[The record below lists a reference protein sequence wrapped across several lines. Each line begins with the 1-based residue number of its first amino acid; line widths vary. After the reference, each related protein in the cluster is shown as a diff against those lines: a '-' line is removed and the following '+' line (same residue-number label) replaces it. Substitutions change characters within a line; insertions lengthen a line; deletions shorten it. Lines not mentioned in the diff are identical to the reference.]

1 ITMDELPQELIDQIL
16 LNCDALALSCLSRT
30 SRSYALQVTHPSK
43 AFIWKSLFLQTFDD
57 PRPAM
62 QINLHPR
69 AGDEYDWMASLQKRF
84 RAETIVGSAGGLK
97 RVKLTEREELYETLL
112 DIALTA
118 ALGGGGG
125 DKIPTGKNIIWLIK
139 LTEPYG
145 QLIFHHQ
152 LWTPSPREVQL
163 RSHLHVLI
171 GLTKIDHTPDM
182 RLNSRSYVYDIS
194 HYTPGAL
201 YGPFLDPDAPIPIN
215 RPPSLDSDPHNHKIL
230 TNWLHLRHI
239 HHVFTLNFID
249 RVTIPTSPI
258 TRPLALPFIQ
268 ANSAS
273 GLRGRREDDWAGIE
287 GRWQVGFSFCD
298 HRDLIQFNHYL
309 VSHQVPNPLIDPSF
323 SEALRFI
330 KVDLRILA
338 HGPPHPL
345 FPSRPK
351 IHFEGGLVANGEG
364 FMASIVGWV
373 CMTGDGQIRWH
384 FTSGEQGHVIWS
396 SEGVQIGGIRSCYGV
411 LGSWTTVFHD
421 DDDPVGPF
429 WLHKIGGVGEDSE
442 SRMTEII
449 SD

>member
-1 ITMDELPQELIDQIL
+1 MDELPQELIDQIL
-16 LNCDALALSCLSRT
+16 LNCDALTLSCLSRT

-97 RVKLTEREELYETLL
+97 RVKLPEREELYETLL

-118 ALGGGGG
+118 AVFPSPPPLSPSGSSSPSPSSSSYHPPTSPIALPPIPSPDDDESIELGGGGG

-201 YGPFLDPDAPIPIN
+201 YGPFLDPDAPTPSAGGDNAGAAAGASAADPSSTAELSTATSSHAGPSASDTGIDEIESLNASSTLPVDSTDEDPEIDYEESPLTAVPIN

-298 HRDLIQFNHYL
+298 HRDLI
-309 VSHQVPNPLIDPSF
+309 
-323 SEALRFI
+323 R
-330 KVDLRILA
+330 
-338 HGPPHPL
+338 
-345 FPSRPK
+345 
-351 IHFEGGLVANGEG
+351 
-364 FMASIVGWV
+364 M
-373 CMTGDGQIRWH
+373 
-384 FTSGEQGHVIWS
+384 S
-396 SEGVQIGGIRSCYGV
+396 SS
-411 LGSWTTVFHD
+411 LLS
-421 DDDPVGPF
+421 
-429 WLHKIGGVGEDSE
+429 
-442 SRMTEII
+442 TET
-449 SD
+449 